1 MKFTSIAYKIFF
13 GILVLSVFFL
23 SLMWVSIDRK
33 YTDVLRDKEVQY
45 NITVSNKT
53 KAQFD
58 FIIDL
63 MNRTVN
69 SLSKNNKL
77 RDSFYDED
85 DTLLSSNTNEKEDA
99 LAKRESVITLL
110 NNTIELQS
118 FVHSIHVLGVNQTN
132 LSTQNSVLD
141 EGGLKYYTQFLES
154 ARENGIKEGF
164 WSGLHNANTGPNFAV
179 KVLSFTQ
186 PVYDYSGQK
195 LLGVIIVNLDYEVM
209 QRMFITS
216 SVQLND
222 RAVVVNSEGE
232 ILFNYPHFT
241 DFHSVFEDYPQLLK
255 NRSMQIN
262 AKVFG
267 KDTLIVSES
276 IDMANLK
283 IIRMIPANSMT
294 TDLNN
299 ITTSTRNIL
308 LLCIFICVLY
318 AIWLTKTIT
327 RPLKVL
333 TEACNRIERSDLSA
347 RVQIDTNDEFGHLG
361 KTFNIMM
368 EQLNKHFDQ
377 ELADQKRK
385 SEIQFQLLQAQINPH
400 FLYNT
405 LDSIKWMAVMQN
417 VDNIAEMSTALI
429 HLLKYNLKQAHA
441 TATLQDE
448 LESVKNYITIQ
459 KFRYGDTFTFTTDI
473 DESTLNCYVL
483 RFSIQPLVEN
493 SILHGFDDIDSSYRI
508 HIASCLENNYL
519 HIRIIDNGK
528 GMNQEQ
534 KNKINLGK
542 EEKCGKFSNIGT
554 PNIRERIKLY
564 FGESYGLIYDSE
576 PEVVT
581 VAELILPIIYHENN
595 RLDNET
601 ELPASNI
608 EEKMKK

>member
-23 SLMWVSIDRK
+23 SLMWVTIDRK

-69 SLSKNNKL
+69 SLSENTKL
-77 RDSFYDED
+77 RELIYDDGQEILLA
-85 DTLLSSNTNEKEDA
+85 DTIEKEEA
-99 LAKRESVITLL
+99 LEIRKSVITLL
-110 NNTIELQS
+110 DNAKELQS
-118 FVHSIHVLGVNQTN
+118 FINSIHVLGVNHTN
-132 LSTQNSVLD
+132 LSTQNSILD
-141 EGGLKYYTQFLES
+141 EEGLKYYTQYLET
-154 ARENGIKEGF
+154 ANQNGTREGF
-164 WSGLHNANTGPNFAV
+164 WSGLHNANTGPNFTV

-186 PVYDYSGQK
+186 PVYDYSRQK
-195 LLGVIIVNLDYEVM
+195 LLGVIIINLDYEVL
-209 QRMFITS
+209 QKMFITS

-222 RAVVVNSEGE
+222 RAVIINSDGE

-241 DFHSVFEDYPQLLK
+241 DFHSVFRDYPQLLE
-255 NRSMQIN
+255 NRTMQIN

-267 KDTLIVSES
+267 EDNLIVSES

-283 IIRMIPANSMT
+283 IIRMIPANTMM
-294 TDLNN
+294 TDLNR

-308 LLCIFICVLY
+308 LLCILICLLY
-318 AIWLTKTIT
+318 GIWLTRTIT

-333 TEACNRIERSDLSA
+333 TEACNRIEHSDLSA
-347 RVQIDTNDEFGHLG
+347 RVQIDTHDEFGRLG
-361 KTFNIMM
+361 NTFNMMM
-368 EQLNKHFDQ
+368 EQLNKHFDR

-417 VDNIAEMSTALI
+417 VNNIAEMSTALI
-429 HLLKYNLKQAHA
+429 HLLKYNLKQTHA
-441 TATLQDE
+441 TATLLDE
-448 LESVKNYITIQ
+448 LKSVKNYITIQ

-473 DESTLNCYVL
+473 DENTLSCCVL

-493 SILHGFDDIDSSYRI
+493 CIIHGFDDIDSSYRI
-508 HIASCLENNYL
+508 HIASFLVNNRL

-534 KNKINLGK
+534 KNKVNQGNG
-542 EEKCGKFSNIGT
+542 EKCGKFSNIGT
-554 PNIRERIKLY
+554 SNIRERIKLY
-564 FGESYGLIYDSE
+564 FGETYDLVYDSE
-576 PEVVT
+576 PDVVT
-581 VAELILPIIYHENN
+581 IAELILPIIYEENGN
-595 RLDNET
+595 KE
-601 ELPASNI
+601 
-608 EEKMKK
+608 